1 MSQFFGVSVLIRFNC
16 SYTETEMDSFNMV
29 SFSFKKGNEMEGNR
43 EEPLQLISV
52 ENYFQNTR
60 MSNVQALCW
69 NLIDFIILMFQFE
82 CRFLAILI

>member
-1 MSQFFGVSVLIRFNC
+1 
-16 SYTETEMDSFNMV
+16 
-29 SFSFKKGNEMEGNR
+29 MEDNR
-43 EEPLQLISV
+43 EGPLQLISV